1 MHGIASMDRTS
12 GYVRTLVREQLRV
25 KRQSSQGALERLYER
40 MKDRGEEIDI
50 DQPKI
55 SRARLANT
63 AEHSSS
69 EEDEDDDDS
78 DAGAGDT
85 IPRLSHGKEGT
96 KSAGSVLRNK
106 GSAQRE
112 YLRTST
118 GFLYSPRRSSPV
130 RPPSASKDEH
140 AANQEGVKKERVT
153 YTLRSAN
160 IHSEIM
166 NRRLSLAE
174 SVKKNYSKYIR
185 TPEPESLDDKRTDSE
200 SSSRALNAAGRSKTT
215 VTPSIVA
222 VMEENQPETQVSQ
235 DSSFLCTSPPE
246 SGKVD
251 NLSLQT
257 FGVSRMNPPESG
269 KVDNLSLPT
278 FGVSRMNR
286 SSSTLALI
294 TTVEED
300 MPLEVLRS
308 NSALA
313 LPSFVSLPATT
324 PDRSQT
330 QRNLRSP
337 AMSRNKSPL
346 TSTDVHVQRLRK
358 GKMKIEGRFRQR
370 TNDDRK
376 NRTEVMKELRKAHS
390 HMDERMKE
398 VRTKK
403 AMANLQAY
411 KREQMIRAD
420 KMAVFQR
427 EMDDIMKRLKDIN
440 NRLDTRLKILEREEA
455 LAKME
460 LEASP

>member
-185 TPEPESLDDKRTDSE
+185 TPEPELLDDKRTDSE
-200 SSSRALNAAGRSKTT
+200 SSSRALNTAGRSKTT

-235 DSSFLCTSPPE
+235 DSSFSCTS
-246 SGKVD
+246 
-251 NLSLQT
+251 
-257 FGVSRMNPPESG
+257 PPESG

-346 TSTDVHVQRLRK
+346 TSTDAHLQRLRK